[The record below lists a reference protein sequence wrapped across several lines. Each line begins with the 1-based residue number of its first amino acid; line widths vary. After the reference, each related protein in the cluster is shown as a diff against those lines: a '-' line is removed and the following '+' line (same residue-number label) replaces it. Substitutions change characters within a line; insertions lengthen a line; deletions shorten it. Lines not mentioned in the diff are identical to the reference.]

1 MLTSGYMHQEHTSPG
16 LPFELCISPD
26 FSELIAEPISQ
37 GLQPI
42 TIKVIGVGGA
52 GGNVILRLLGSGI
65 QGADLIAVN
74 TDYQALQV
82 AHAATQICLGET
94 TTRGLGAGGDPF
106 VGQLAA
112 QESQRYIREALAG
125 ADMIFVVAGMGGGTG
140 TGAAPVVAQIA
151 REMGALTVG
160 IVTRPFKFEGSRR
173 AKVAEQ
179 GINQLRTMTDTII
192 TIPNDRIVQASERNT
207 SITQAFGMAD
217 QVLHFGIQGI
227 IDLITRHGMINVDF
241 ADIRTI
247 MSEAGSALLGIG
259 VGTGPSR
266 IADAVRR
273 AMACPLLEG
282 RIEGASRLLLNIA
295 ANDDMGLFEIHHGAD
310 MVAKNVDT
318 NANIIFGAM
327 IDPSLPPG
335 MVKAT
340 LVATGFRAPPT
351 PPPPH
356 PTKPTRLLKRIAPRE
371 PSVPFPSHPP
381 VQASRP
387 QIPTRPSFP
396 PVTPDRAASEAAQY
410 ELPPFLMRATRRH
423 GE

>member
-1 MLTSGYMHQEHTSPG
+1 MLTSGYINHEHTSPG
-16 LPFELCISPD
+16 LPFELCVSPD
-26 FSELIAEPISQ
+26 FSDLITEPITH

-52 GGNVILRLLGSGI
+52 GGNVVIRLLGSGM

-82 AHAATQICLGET
+82 AHAATQICLGES
-94 TTRGLGAGGDPF
+94 TTRGLGAGGDPA

-112 QESQRYIREALAG
+112 QESQSYIREALAG
-125 ADMIFVVAGMGGGTG
+125 ADMVFVVAGMGGGTG

-151 REMGALTVG
+151 RELGALTVG
-160 IVTRPFKFEGSRR
+160 IVTRPFKFEGNRR
-173 AKVAEQ
+173 AKVAED
-179 GINQLRTMTDTII
+179 GINQLRSITDTII
-192 TIPNDRIVQASERNT
+192 TIPNDRIVQASARNT

-217 QVLHFGIQGI
+217 QVLHYGIQGI

-241 ADIRTI
+241 ADIRAI

-259 VGTGPSR
+259 VGSGPNR
-266 IADAVRR
+266 TADAVRR

-295 ANDDMGLFEIHHGAD
+295 ANDDVGLFEIHHGAE
-310 MVAKNVDT
+310 MVAKTVDT

-340 LVATGFRAPPT
+340 LVATGFRPT
-351 PPPPH
+351 PPEAPQPP
-356 PTKPTRLLKRIAPRE
+356 KPTRLLKRIAPRQ
-371 PSVPFPSHPP
+371 PSVPFPAMPP
-381 VQASRP
+381 APVSLP
-387 QIPTRPSFP
+387 QPVARPSFP
-396 PVTPDRAASEAAQY
+396 PVMPAIAASEAAQY
-410 ELPPFLMRATRRH
+410 ELPPFLMRANRRH

>member
-1 MLTSGYMHQEHTSPG
+1 MLPSAFINHEHTSPG
-16 LPFELCISPD
+16 LPFELCVSPD
-26 FSELIAEPISQ
+26 FSDLLAEPITH
-37 GLQPI
+37 GLKPI

-52 GGNVILRLLGSGI
+52 GGNVIVRLLGSGM
-65 QGADLIAVN
+65 QGADLITVN

-82 AHAATQICLGET
+82 AHTATQICLGET
-94 TTRGLGAGGDPF
+94 TTRGLGAGGDPA

-112 QESQRYIREALAG
+112 QESQRYLRQALDG
-125 ADMIFVVAGMGGGTG
+125 ADMVFVVAGMGGGTG
-140 TGAAPVVAQIA
+140 TGAAPVVAKIA

-160 IVTRPFKFEGSRR
+160 IVTRPFKFEGNRR
-173 AKVAEQ
+173 ANVAEQ
-179 GINQLRTMTDTII
+179 GISQLRTVADTII
-192 TIPNDRIVQASERNT
+192 TIPNDRIVQASARTT

-259 VGTGPSR
+259 VGNGANRT
-266 IADAVRR
+266 ADAVRR

-295 ANDDMGLFEIHHGAD
+295 ANDDIGLFEIHHGAE
-310 MVAKNVDT
+310 MVAKAVDA

-340 LVATGFRAPPT
+340 LVATGFRAT
-351 PPPPH
+351 PPPD
-356 PTKPTRLLKRIAPRE
+356 PTKPTRLLKRIAPRQ
-371 PSVPFPSHPP
+371 PSVPMPPSPP
-381 VQASRP
+381 AQP
-387 QIPTRPSFP
+387 HIP
-396 PVTPDRAASEAAQY
+396 PVTPAAAASAAAQFDV
-410 ELPPFLMRATRRH
+410 PPFLMRANRRH
-423 GE
+423 EP